1 MSIQEQEQSCTE
13 FHTPSKIVEYYLI
26 NVKGYVDIP
35 ICIIGSIL
43 NLLNIIVFTRKNM
56 ISPVNKIFT
65 HLASADLLMLL
76 LFIPYTWLNCF
87 EPYTDGGWPYQQA
100 FWYLCCSTITNT
112 FYFMSV
118 FLTVMLS
125 VWRHIAIVHPLKE
138 RQWCSMKMTRNVVIA
153 GYLTS
158 FLLSTPIYLSAG
170 IKHVGNN
177 QTQIY
182 VPRAVDD
189 SNMFVISRIINSV
202 LYQLLPAVALPIFSY
217 KLIFIL
223 RAKKGHQQYQSPS
236 ADINNIRNTKTTE
249 MRNKSDRSIVLLL
262 TVVTLHVI
270 SKLPTGIVDLL
281 YLTYGRANK
290 IDWECYYNVSVIF
303 DTMTCVTL
311 SVTFIIYYTM
321 GNNFRIT
328 FNSLFCTRKK
338 CEEID
343 TDQESG

>member
-1 MSIQEQEQSCTE
+1 MSIQEQEQSCTD
-13 FHTPSKIVEYYLI
+13 FHLPSKIVECYLI
-26 NVKGYVDIP
+26 NVKGYLDIP

-65 HLASADLLMLL
+65 HLAWVDLLMLL
-76 LFIPYTWLNCF
+76 LFIPYTWLDCF
-87 EPYTDGGWPYQQA
+87 EEYTDGGWTYQQA
-100 FWYLCCSTITNT
+100 FWSLCSDTVTVT
-112 FYFMSV
+112 LYYMSV

-158 FLLSTPIYLSAG
+158 FLLSIPMYFSVG
-170 IKHVGNN
+170 VKHVGDN

-182 VPRAVDD
+182 LPHAGED
-189 SNMFVISRIINSV
+189 SNLFVISLIINSV

-217 KLIFIL
+217 KLILVL
-223 RAKKGHQQYQSPS
+223 RTKKEHQQYHSPS
-236 ADINNIRNTKTTE
+236 AAINNMRNTRTPE
-249 MRNKSDRSIVLLL
+249 MKNKSDRSIVLLL
-262 TVVTLHVI
+262 TVVALHVI
-270 SKLPTGIVDLL
+270 SKLPSGIVELL

-290 IDWECYYNVSVIF
+290 ISLECYSNVSAAF
-303 DTMTCVTL
+303 DTLACFTL
-311 SVTFIIYYTM
+311 SITFMIYYTM

-328 FNSLFCTRKK
+328 FNSLFIRKK
-338 CEEID
+338 CEEIY
-343 TDQESG
+343 TDPESG

>member
-1 MSIQEQEQSCTE
+1 MSIEEQEQSCEE

-26 NVKGYVDIP
+26 NVKGYVDIS
-35 ICIIGSIL
+35 ICVVGSIL

-56 ISPVNKIFT
+56 ISPVNMIFT
-65 HLASADLLMLL
+65 HLAWADLLMLL
-76 LFIPYTWLNCF
+76 LFIPYTWFECF
-87 EPYTDGGWPYQQA
+87 EEYTNGGWTYQQT
-100 FWYLCCSTITNT
+100 FWYIWLGNVPAI

-158 FLLSTPIYLSAG
+158 VLLGIPMYFSTG

-182 VPRAVDD
+182 IPHAVED
-189 SNMFVISRIINSV
+189 SNLFIISRIINSV
-202 LYQLLPAVALPIFSY
+202 LYQLLPAIALPIFSY
-217 KLIFIL
+217 KLIIVL
-223 RAKKGHQQYQSPS
+223 RAKKEHQQYQNPS
-236 ADINNIRNTKTTE
+236 TDINNIRSTRTPE

-262 TVVTLHVI
+262 TVMALHLI
-270 SKLPTGIVDLL
+270 SKLPAGIIDLL

-290 IDWECYYNVSVIF
+290 IAWECYFNVSVIF
-303 DTMTCVTL
+303 ETMSCVTL
-311 SVTFIIYYTM
+311 SVTFVIYYTM
-321 GNNFRIT
+321 GNHFRIT
-328 FNSLFCTRKK
+328 FNSLFIRKK

-343 TDQESG
+343 TDVESEY